1 MIESSDFSAGLLQG
15 ATPVAVDPP
24 VEICRRYSLA

>member
-15 ATPVAVDPP
+15 ATPIAADPP
-24 VEICRRYSLA
+24 IENFRRYSLA